1 MIPPENAA
9 AVVRLLLYV
18 ADDTQNS
25 VVAVDNLTAICE
37 AHLPGRHT
45 IEVVDVFQQP
55 DRALADRVFMTPT
68 LIRLAPLPVR
78 RIVGTLSQQEKV
90 LHALGLGPVRP

>member
-1 MIPPENAA
+1 VSPPAKANS
-9 AVVRLLLYV
+9 VVRLLLYV

-25 VVAVDNLTAICE
+25 VVAVDNLTAICK
-37 AHLPGRHT
+37 AHLPGRHE
-45 IEVVDVFQQP
+45 IEVVDVFKQP
-55 DRALADRVFMTPT
+55 DRALADHVFMTPT

-90 LHALGLGPVRP
+90 LHALGLGPVLA